1 MSDVMMQVTYHRP
14 VGAFMTALARAPEA
28 EWPQTVEGLVTL
40 LAAYLNT
47 YVLQGAVP
55 LDTTVPSPDIAGLD
69 LTRQDPVAAEF
80 VPDVAGDA
88 APDALGTWRAHPFF
102 EIAHVQRSATLDLC
116 HHRPERVVIR
126 LPEVHLLTQTE
137 KEAKILSQAGDSDRL
152 TGPSYY
158 YDYMGGGSGNMTT
171 MEYFWSRIA
180 DYTTAS
186 CR

>member
-1 MSDVMMQVTYHRP
+1 MADVMMQVAYHRP

-28 EWPQTVEGLVTL
+28 EWPATVEGLMRM

-47 YVLQGAVP
+47 YL
-55 LDTTVPSPDIAGLD
+55 LDAQNPVDATSPSPDLAGLD
-69 LTRQDPVAAEF
+69 LTVQVPVMADF

-88 APDALGTWRAHPFF
+88 APGAIGRWRVHPFF
-102 EIAHVQRSATLDLC
+102 EIAHV
-116 HHRPERVVIR
+116 ERGAALELRRHKPACVVIR
-126 LPEVHLLTQTE
+126 LPEAGLLSETE
-137 KEAKILSQAGDSDRL
+137 KEAAVLSQAGDADRL
-152 TGPSYY
+152 TGPAYY
-158 YDYMGGGSGNMTT
+158 YDYIGGGTSMTT